1 MNALRDRTLS
11 CGLINGCRLYQI
23 SVCLEPE
30 SVPPGNH
37 RVPDCYLV
45 NVTPLEP
52 GEEFPRVHGDDRFF
66 YAKTF
71 ATCSSKRGSTV
82 GGMAAHRR
90 LHRRRVYRLV
100 DDSDNVRSGR
110 QRSITVGRRCNSN
123 TPARNLWTSR
133 GIGQGLRS
141 WLETTGRMP
150 LSRDFY
156 RLAIP
161 GYEEL
166 QLVRLWSVNSCAS
179 LRDPLRMRNDWH

>member
-1 MNALRDRTLS
+1 MPAINVPAAPAKAVFMNALRDRTLS

-123 TPARNLWTSR
+123 TP
-133 GIGQGLRS
+133 
-141 WLETTGRMP
+141 
-150 LSRDFY
+150 
-156 RLAIP
+156 LAISGP
-161 GYEEL
+161 VEEL
-166 QLVRLWSVNSCAS
+166 VKVCVHGLKQWAECLYPAIFIDSPFRV
-179 LRDPLRMRNDWH
+179 